1 MSNTAARI
9 VSLRRYISLLQQ
21 EEKRLKWIL
30 ASTVAPNPERANA
43 ETDVRVISGKLINA
57 EQELA
62 ELELKRST

>member
-30 ASTVAPNPERANA
+30 ASTVAPNAEHTNA
-43 ETDVRVISGKLINA
+43 EISVKTVVEKLRNAEKELGKLEGIA
-57 EQELA
+57 
-62 ELELKRST
+62 

>member
-30 ASTVAPNPERANA
+30 ASTVAPNAERTDA
-43 ETDVRVISGKLINA
+43 ETNVRVISGKLINA
-57 EQELA
+57 EKELA
-62 ELELKRST
+62 DLELKR

>member
-30 ASTVAPNPERANA
+30 ASTVAPNPERTDA

-57 EQELA
+57 EKELA
-62 ELELKRST
+62 DLELKR